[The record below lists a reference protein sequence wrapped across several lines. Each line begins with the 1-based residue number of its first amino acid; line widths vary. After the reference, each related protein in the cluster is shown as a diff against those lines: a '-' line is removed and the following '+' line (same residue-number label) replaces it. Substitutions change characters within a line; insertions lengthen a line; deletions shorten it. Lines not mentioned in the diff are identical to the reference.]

1 MRYWEARTV
10 WGNIT
15 HSTRNL
21 VGALLLYGSSS
32 DSDNKNNN
40 NSNNHHLDPKNRNR
54 DGAIRWGSSFCVACK
69 HFIRS
74 NHDYPINEFAGFL
87 TNDQIIQLKDSNHS
101 PLFAASMC
109 RQYLLKMFYIDS
121 STPPGLAHAYTIRL
135 QECETYISSLVEAIS
150 GMEKIRSTPLP
161 IAYVTHL
168 RTFLFAY
175 CILLPYI
182 WVSEWS
188 WGTIPLCAFTTFAL
202 FGIEGASSEVEI
214 PFRKERPNHLAMD
227 AYCLVIMDSILGLV
241 VHDANMHIQGGV
253 TEYDNYYTDEDDDDG
268 NDNCDSDGNV
278 DADEKNHH
286 TTIKEDNVDDIVV

>member
-32 DSDNKNNN
+32 DTDNNN
-40 NSNNHHLDPKNRNR
+40 NHLDLKNRNRNR

-109 RQYLLKMFYIDS
+109 RQYLLK
-121 STPPGLAHAYTIRL
+121 
-135 QECETYISSLVEAIS
+135 
-150 GMEKIRSTPLP
+150 
-161 IAYVTHL
+161 
-168 RTFLFAY
+168 
-175 CILLPYI
+175 
-182 WVSEWS
+182 
-188 WGTIPLCAFTTFAL
+188 
-202 FGIEGASSEVEI
+202 
-214 PFRKERPNHLAMD
+214 
-227 AYCLVIMDSILGLV
+227 
-241 VHDANMHIQGGV
+241 
-253 TEYDNYYTDEDDDDG
+253 
-268 NDNCDSDGNV
+268 NV
-278 DADEKNHH
+278 LH
-286 TTIKEDNVDDIVV
+286 